1 MELNLHPIAT
11 QCYVSGRDFVEND
24 RVVSYLVREASGE
37 VARRDLLES
46 EDGRFMP
53 PAFVYCRWVV
63 AFKPRRGEENADRNL
78 KLTAENLF
86 LTLAIP
92 AGASSDTIDESS
104 QGLNTPL
111 LQFLAL
117 MLERKRI
124 LKPVGYT
131 EDRARQIFEHRA
143 SRMRYEVPV
152 GDLNQEFFIKIQE
165 HLGVLVG
172 TPKKKEAAKDGAK
185 TAEAP
190 AQAGAQTTLS
200 AGEASAADA
209 APAQVTAETSSETPA
224 EAGATAESSEATENA
239 EAAEKPETTAS
250 GT

>member
-11 QCYVSGRDFVEND
+11 KCFVSGREFAEND

-37 VARRDLLES
+37 VARRDLLEG

-63 AFKPRRGEENADRNL
+63 AYKPRRDDNSDRNL

-92 AGASSDTIDESS
+92 SGATTETIDASS

-117 MLERKRI
+117 MLERKRL
-124 LKPVGYT
+124 LKPRGLTDDGV
-131 EDRARQIFEHRA
+131 RQIFEHMP
-143 SRMRYEVPV
+143 SHQLYEVPV
-152 GDLNQEFFIKIQE
+152 GDLNQEFFMKIQE

-172 TPKKKEAAKDGAK
+172 TPKPKAAPVAAA
-185 TAEAP
+185 TTETAP
-190 AQAGAQTTLS
+190 AA
-200 AGEASAADA
+200 
-209 APAQVTAETSSETPA
+209 TSS
-224 EAGATAESSEATENA
+224 
-239 EAAEKPETTAS
+239 
-250 GT
+250 

>member
-11 QCYVSGRDFVEND
+11 KCFVSGREFAEND
-24 RVVSYLVREASGE
+24 RVVSYLVREATGE

-53 PAFVYCRWVV
+53 PAFIYCRWVV
-63 AFKPRRGEENADRNL
+63 AYKPRRDDNSERNL

-92 AGASSDTIDESS
+92 AGATTETIDASS

-117 MLERKRI
+117 MMERKKLI
-124 LKPVGYT
+124 KPVGYT
-131 EDRARQIFEHRA
+131 EDGARQVYEHRA
-143 SRMRYEVPV
+143 SHQRYEVPV
-152 GDLNQEFFIKIQE
+152 GDLNQEFFMKIQE

-172 TPKKKEAAKDGAK
+172 TPKPKPAPAAAEAA
-185 TAEAP
+185 TTAP
-190 AQAGAQTTLS
+190 A
-200 AGEASAADA
+200 AATEA
-209 APAQVTAETSSETPA
+209 APASTSS
-224 EAGATAESSEATENA
+224 
-239 EAAEKPETTAS
+239 
-250 GT
+250 

>member
-11 QCYVSGRDFVEND
+11 KCFVSGREFAEND
-24 RVVSYLVREASGE
+24 RVVSYLVREATGE

-53 PAFVYCRWVV
+53 PAFIYCRWVV
-63 AFKPRRGEENADRNL
+63 AYKPRRDDNSERNL

-92 AGASSDTIDESS
+92 AGATTETIDASS

-117 MLERKRI
+117 MMERKKLI
-124 LKPVGYT
+124 KPVGYS
-131 EDRARQIFEHRA
+131 EDGTRQVYEHRA
-143 SRMRYEVPV
+143 SHQRYEVPV
-152 GDLNQEFFIKIQE
+152 GDLNQEFFMKIQE

-172 TPKKKEAAKDGAK
+172 TPKPKAAADSA
-185 TAEAP
+185 TTTPAP
-190 AQAGAQTTLS
+190 AAP
-200 AGEASAADA
+200 EA
-209 APAQVTAETSSETPA
+209 APATT
-224 EAGATAESSEATENA
+224 ES
-239 EAAEKPETTAS
+239 
-250 GT
+250 